1 MTKTFILTS
10 IKGKDS
16 HSKQKRSDAQN
27 YESAF
32 APKQN
37 FSTIDSFTASRG
49 IPYCFLMHQSRI
61 VITGVGLTSPNGNS
75 LQEYRKN
82 LLDGVARIQMIDMRY
97 MGPKGATGQVPA
109 GVCDFDPKK
118 YQTRKELRVGTRAG
132 SIAIYA
138 AREAL
143 ASSGL
148 DFENYDKSRIGVYV
162 GTTEH
167 GNVETENEVYNISKF
182 DYDTKFWTHHHN
194 PRTVANNPAGEITI
208 NTGITGPH
216 YTIGA
221 ACAAGN
227 AGLIQALQMLRLGEV
242 DFALAGGVSESI
254 QSFGIFAGFKSQ
266 GALGTHETDPN
277 KVSRPFDKTRNG
289 IVVSEG
295 GCIYTLERLEDAQA
309 RGAKIMAE
317 IIGYRI
323 NSDASDYVLP
333 NPERQAECMHQALAV
348 AGIEAGEVDIVNT
361 HATSTPMGD
370 IQEMKAI
377 AEVFGDCPT
386 TYVNNTKSYI
396 GHCMG
401 AAGALELA
409 GNLPSF
415 QDNIIHPTINVE
427 DLDPECAL
435 ANLVINEPRKV
446 DAVKLILNNSFG
458 MLGIN
463 SALILKKFED

>member
-1 MTKTFILTS
+1 
-10 IKGKDS
+10 
-16 HSKQKRSDAQN
+16 
-27 YESAF
+27 
-32 APKQN
+32 
-37 FSTIDSFTASRG
+37 
-49 IPYCFLMHQSRI
+49 MHQSRI

-333 NPERQAECMHQALAV
+333 NPERQAECMRQALAV

-415 QDNIIHPTINVE
+415 QDNIIHPTINIE